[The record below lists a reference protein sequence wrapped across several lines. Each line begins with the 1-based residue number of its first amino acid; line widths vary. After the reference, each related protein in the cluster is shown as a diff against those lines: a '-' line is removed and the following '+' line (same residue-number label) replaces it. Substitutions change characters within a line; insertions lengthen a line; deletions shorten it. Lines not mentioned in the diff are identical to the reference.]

1 MVRWLRFQTSRHL
14 RCVFHGLRAP
24 SVLGGH
30 LPHPGVQERGP
41 CPGPGLQRGPPRGD
55 AVSLRPATPRLWRF
69 RPWPHAECRFH
80 RDRRRLGPEKNSVW
94 HVSAA
99 DSQVGK
105 TFLKMFISANVHSQ
119 IRSIFAGARSTCSR
133 AGGPVSQPGGPV
145 SQPGARVTAGG
156 RGLGR
161 LLHSLPGR
169 TVEASW
175 DGRLVPT
182 PPPMRSAHERPLRL
196 CPGPLPPQA
205 LRWQRGHRGGSSSAS
220 CRERSWPGSGPGHSA
235 GPRTPRGPG
244 RRGAGRPGRGF
255 TSGHTG
261 DRAGPRRL
269 LQKTAGVTKSTRRGR
284 AGATSLG
291 NGPNVRAVTCAGA
304 SLTRRKAHRSPRGER
319 ASAGRL
325 PCSWELCGR
334 AADTAAQRTGG
345 KRGPVLLTP
354 PPPPAPLHVR
364 PRVPAGDP

>member
-1 MVRWLRFQTSRHL
+1 MVRWPRFQTSRHL

-41 CPGPGLQRGPPRGD
+41 CPGPGLQRGPSRGD

-99 DSQVGK
+99 DSHVGK

-119 IRSIFAGARSTCSR
+119 IRSIFAGARSTMFQSR
-133 AGGPVSQPGGPV
+133 WACVTARGTHVTAGGPVSQPGDVGWAGCCTPCLDV
-145 SQPGARVTAGG
+145 RLRPAGMGAWSPPHPPCEVPTNGHSVCVRVPCRPRRCGG
-156 RGLGR
+156 REDTAVAPRVLPVGR
-161 LLHSLPGR
+161 EAGQEVALA
-169 TVEASW
+169 TV
-175 DGRLVPT
+175 
-182 PPPMRSAHERPLRL
+182 
-196 CPGPLPPQA
+196 
-205 LRWQRGHRGGSSSAS
+205 
-220 CRERSWPGSGPGHSA
+220 
-235 GPRTPRGPG
+235 RGPG

-261 DRAGPRRL
+261 DQAGPWRL

-284 AGATSLG
+284 AGATSSG

-304 SLTRRKAHRSPRGER
+304 SLTRRKAHRSP
-319 ASAGRL
+319 
-325 PCSWELCGR
+325 
-334 AADTAAQRTGG
+334 
-345 KRGPVLLTP
+345 
-354 PPPPAPLHVR
+354 
-364 PRVPAGDP
+364 

>member
-1 MVRWLRFQTSRHL
+1 MFIPKYGAFS
-14 RCVFHGLRAP
+14 
-24 SVLGGH
+24 
-30 LPHPGVQERGP
+30 
-41 CPGPGLQRGPPRGD
+41 
-55 AVSLRPATPRLWRF
+55 
-69 RPWPHAECRFH
+69 
-80 RDRRRLGPEKNSVW
+80 LGPV
-94 HVSAA
+94 AP
-99 DSQVGK
+99 
-105 TFLKMFISANVHSQ
+105 
-119 IRSIFAGARSTCSR
+119 CSR
-133 AGGPVSQPGGPV
+133 AGGPVSQPGGHM

-235 GPRTPRGPG
+235 GPRTPR
-244 RRGAGRPGRGF
+244 RRSAWSWLYLWAHGRPSRALAPPSENSRSDKVHEAWKSRGHLL
-255 TSGHTG
+255 GEQPKRARG
-261 DRAGPRRL
+261 DLCWR
-269 LQKTAGVTKSTRRGR
+269 VTYT
-284 AGATSLG
+284 
-291 NGPNVRAVTCAGA
+291 
-304 SLTRRKAHRSPRGER
+304 AHRSPRGER
-319 ASAGRL
+319 PRAGGR